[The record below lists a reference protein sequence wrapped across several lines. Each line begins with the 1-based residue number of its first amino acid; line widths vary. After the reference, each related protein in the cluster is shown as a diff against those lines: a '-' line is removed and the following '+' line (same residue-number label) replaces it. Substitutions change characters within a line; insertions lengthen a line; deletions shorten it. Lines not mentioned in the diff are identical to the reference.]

1 VQVNAMEFGTALA
14 TVQRGDYMMTL
25 GGWSGL
31 LDTDSN
37 AWGFLHTGGA
47 LNRAG
52 YSNPQVDELLD
63 RARTVSDIRER
74 RAAYEGVWQ
83 QVSKDLPIIYLWTPR
98 NIIGLNRKVA
108 GFTLL
113 ADGLLRLQDVSPAQ

>member
-1 VQVNAMEFGTALA
+1 MEFGTALA
-14 TVQRGDYMMTL
+14 TVQRGDYVITQ

-37 AWGFLHTGGA
+37 AWSFLHTGGA

-52 YSNPQVDELLD
+52 YSNPHVDELLD
-63 RARTVSDIRER
+63 RARTVSDIHER

-98 NIIGLNRKVA
+98 NIAGLTRKVA

-113 ADGLLRLQDVSPAQ
+113 ADGLLRLQDVRPAQ

>member
-1 VQVNAMEFGTALA
+1 V
-14 TVQRGDYMMTL
+14 TL

-37 AWGFLHTGGA
+37 ASSFLHTGGA

-52 YSNPQVDELLD
+52 YSNPRVDELLD
-63 RARTVSDIRER
+63 RARTVSDINER
-74 RAAYEGVWQ
+74 RDAYAGVWQ
-83 QVSKDLPIIYLWTPR
+83 QVSKDLPIIYLYTPR
-98 NIIGLNRKVA
+98 NIEGLSKKVA

-113 ADGLLRLQDVSPAQ
+113 ADGLLRLQDVHPAQ